1 MKFMKIAVNS
11 VSIFLLFFVGTVSTH
26 AETNQSST
34 QQQLQQSD
42 ANIQAKEQQKNNLQ
56 KQIQSIQSDLANVN
70 SSIAKTKGELEKTQK
85 DIDQTNTL
93 IEQKKEEIV
102 RLEDKVIARKDVMKK
117 RMVSVQNNESTNII
131 IDILVNSS
139 NLGDLIEKMGA
150 VATILDAD
158 KQILSLQQ
166 SDLEKIEKDKQD
178 IKQKEAALEVDRTKL
193 AKSQAELESDMQ
205 KKQQALQDVQK
216 QYADISSQLSL
227 AVQDKQNIENSL
239 NSIQNSIASNQSAV
253 NDIKTSTNQTSSSAP
268 SGGRELYVKAT
279 AYSVEQSLKLGEG
292 VSTLGI
298 NLQSNPKLIAVDPS
312 IIPLGK
318 HVWVEGYGNAIAG
331 DTGGNIKNNWIDVL
345 VPTQADASS
354 WGVRYV
360 KVIVLD

>member
-11 VSIFLLFFVGTVSTH
+11 VSVFLLFFVGTVSTH

-85 DIDQTNTL
+85 DIDQTNAL

-102 RLEDKVIARKDVMKK
+102 HLEDKVVARKDVMKK

-139 NLGDLIEKMGA
+139 NLGDLIEKIGA

-205 KKQQALQDVQK
+205 KKQQALQGVQK
-216 QYADISSQLSL
+216 QYADISSQLL
-227 AVQDKQNIENSL
+227 QDKQNIENSL

-253 NDIKTSTNQTSSSAP
+253 NAIKTSTNQTSSSAP

-298 NLQSNPKLIAVDPS
+298 NLQSNPKLIAVDPN

-345 VPTQADASS
+345 FPTQAAAMS